1 MVMIFTLVSAVQ
13 DRLSELLDFIKMEK
27 ERLEL
32 EKAEELERI
41 EKVRLR
47 FLLDILIFF
56 LGLQCTEYRVFDA
69 YLLTSRVIILAYILS
84 TFQTLN
90 LSLANIT
97 SVPLGQMMTLYLL
110 VEYITI
116 P

>member
-47 FLLDILIFF
+47 FLWI
-56 LGLQCTEYRVFDA
+56 Y
-69 YLLTSRVIILAYILS
+69 
-84 TFQTLN
+84 
-90 LSLANIT
+90 
-97 SVPLGQMMTLYLL
+97 
-110 VEYITI
+110 
-116 P
+116 